1 MASTSLPL
9 AAAAAVATILAAPAG
24 AVPSDQPTTPAT
36 PAPAQPGT
44 QQPSEEA
51 PETGG
56 PEQTQPETP
65 ENVKPGETKP
75 GQTKPTPAQP
85 GVTSPAPGQ
94 PGQATPATP
103 TPSQPGVTS
112 PRVAPLP
119 VPGQTGQGGQAQP
132 AVQPERAGTTPQEET
147 TPGQQGTTPGQQ
159 GTTPGQPGTTPG
171 GQQSQ
176 GQPSQTQP
184 SVPSDQGTATE
195 GEGSDQLV
203 QTPTWQAPHFT
214 DAPAAPVVEMEGPHQ
229 EVGVSIDGG
238 GVLPGVVNTHHYNN
252 ASGYVGTV
260 GYRTPTGFGDA
271 GVSVEYIGENS
282 VKVTTYNGGD
292 GRADNTTV
300 TVLDTTQANL
310 AKAAVENW
318 IKAQPGGAAAIEA
331 AAKATLP
338 VPGELLQTVN
348 VAGVTTQW
356 GGSLQY

>member
-65 ENVKPGETKP
+65 ENVKPGENKP

-119 VPGQTGQGGQAQP
+119 VPGQTGQGSQAQP
-132 AVQPERAGTTPQEET
+132 AVQPEQAGTTPQQE
-147 TPGQQGTTPGQQ
+147 TTPGQQ

-171 GQQSQ
+171 QQSQ
-176 GQPSQTQP
+176 GQQSQTQP

-229 EVGVSIDGG
+229 EVGLSVDGG
-238 GVLPGVVNTHHYNN
+238 DVLPGVINTHHYNN

-282 VKVTTYNGGD
+282 VKVTTFNGGA
-292 GRADNTTV
+292 GQADNTTV

-318 IKAQPGGAAAIEA
+318 IKAQPGGAAAMEA

>member
-9 AAAAAVATILAAPAG
+9 AAAAAVATLLAAPAG

-44 QQPSEEA
+44 EQPSNEA
-51 PETGG
+51 PETGT

-65 ENVKPGETKP
+65 ENVKPGE
-75 GQTKPTPAQP
+75 TKPTPAQP

-94 PGQATPATP
+94 PGQATPAKP
-103 TPSQPGVTS
+103 TPSQPGVTT

-119 VPGQTGQGGQAQP
+119 VPGQTGQGSQAQP
-132 AVQPERAGTTPQEET
+132 AVSPERAGTTPEQE
-147 TPGQQGTTPGQQ
+147 
-159 GTTPGQPGTTPG
+159 TTPGQPGAATP

-176 GQPSQTQP
+176 GQPAQP
-184 SVPSDQGTATE
+184 SQAQPTVPSDQGAGADAE
-195 GEGSDQLV
+195 DEGSDKLV
-203 QTPTWQAPHFT
+203 QTPTWQAPHFS

-229 EVGVSIDGG
+229 ELGVSVDGG

-260 GYRTPTGFGDA
+260 GYRTPTGYGDA

-318 IKAQPGGAAAIEA
+318 IKAQPGGVAAMEA

>member
-9 AAAAAVATILAAPAG
+9 AAAAAVATLLAAPAG

-36 PAPAQPGT
+36 PAPAQPG
-44 QQPSEEA
+44 QPSAEVET
-51 PETGG
+51 PET
-56 PEQTQPETP
+56 PTPETP
-65 ENVKPGETKP
+65 ESVKPKPGE
-75 GQTKPTPAQP
+75 TKPTPAQP

-94 PGQATPATP
+94 PEQGTPTKP

-119 VPGQTGQGGQAQP
+119 VPGQTAQGTDKP
-132 AVQPERAGTTPQEET
+132 AVQPERTDATPD
-147 TPGQQGTTPGQQ
+147 
-159 GTTPGQPGTTPG
+159 QPGTTKPETVTPTRPG
-171 GQQSQ
+171 Q
-176 GQPSQTQP
+176 QTQP
-184 SVPSDQGTATE
+184 TVPSGQGEQAEVESPDTLIQEPKAPE
-195 GEGSDQLV
+195 
-203 QTPTWQAPHFT
+203 WQAPRLAN
-214 DAPAAPVVEMEGPHQ
+214 APAAPVVEMEGPHQ
-229 EVGVSIDGG
+229 EIGATIDGAG
-238 GVLPGVVNTHHYNN
+238 ILANTHHYNN

-260 GYRTPTGFGDA
+260 GYRAPGGGFGDA

-282 VKVTTYNGGD
+282 VKVTTFNGGD

-318 IKAQPGGAAAIEA
+318 IKAQPGGTAALEQ

-348 VAGVTTQW
+348 VAGVNTQW

>member
-9 AAAAAVATILAAPAG
+9 AAAAAVATLLAAPAG

-44 QQPSEEA
+44 NQSEA
-51 PETGG
+51 PET
-56 PEQTQPETP
+56 PEQETP
-65 ENVKPGETKP
+65 ENAKPGEKKP
-75 GQTKPTPAQP
+75 GETKPTPAQP

-103 TPSQPGVTS
+103 TPSQPGVTT

-119 VPGQTGQGGQAQP
+119 VPGQTGQNGEAQS
-132 AVQPERAGTTPQEET
+132 AVQPERTGTTPEQE
-147 TPGQQGTTPGQQ
+147 
-159 GTTPGQPGTTPG
+159 TTPGQPGTTPG
-171 GQQSQ
+171 QQGGTTPGQQSQ
-176 GQPSQTQP
+176 GQPAQPSQTQP
-184 SVPSDQGTATE
+184 SAPTE
-195 GEGSDQLV
+195 EGAEDEGSDQLV
-203 QTPTWQAPHFT
+203 QTPTWQAPHFA

-229 EVGVSIDGG
+229 EIGVSVDGG

-282 VKVTTYNGGD
+282 VKVTSYTGGD

-318 IKAQPGGAAAIEA
+318 IKAQPGGVAAMEA

>member
-9 AAAAAVATILAAPAG
+9 AAAAAVATLLAAPAG

-44 QQPSEEA
+44 EQPSGET
-51 PETGG
+51 PETGT

-65 ENVKPGETKP
+65 ENVKPGENKSGET
-75 GQTKPTPAQP
+75 TPAQP
-85 GVTSPAPGQ
+85 GVTTPAPGQ
-94 PGQATPATP
+94 PGQSTPVKP
-103 TPSQPGVTS
+103 TPSQPGVTT

-119 VPGQTGQGGQAQP
+119 VPGQGSQAQP
-132 AVQPERAGTTPQEET
+132 AVH
-147 TPGQQGTTPGQQ
+147 PGQQGTTPRQETTPGQEGTSPGQQ
-159 GTTPGQPGTTPG
+159 GTTPGQPG
-171 GQQSQ
+171 QQSQ
-176 GQPSQTQP
+176 GQPAQTQP
-184 SVPSDQGTATE
+184 AVPSEQGAGTE
-195 GEGSDQLV
+195 EEGSDKLV
-203 QTPTWQAPHFT
+203 ETPTWQAPHFD

-229 EVGVSIDGG
+229 EIGVSVDGG

-260 GYRTPTGFGDA
+260 GYRTPTGYGDA

-318 IKAQPGGAAAIEA
+318 IKAQPGGTAALEA

>member
-1 MASTSLPL
+1 MATL
-9 AAAAAVATILAAPAG
+9 LAAPAG

-44 QQPSEEA
+44 EQPSSEA
-51 PETGG
+51 PETGT

-65 ENVKPGETKP
+65 ENVKPGE
-75 GQTKPTPAQP
+75 TKPTPAQP

-94 PGQATPATP
+94 PGQATPAKP
-103 TPSQPGVTS
+103 TPSQPGVTT

-119 VPGQTGQGGQAQP
+119 VPGQTGQGSQAQP
-132 AVQPERAGTTPQEET
+132 AVSPERAGTTPEQE
-147 TPGQQGTTPGQQ
+147 
-159 GTTPGQPGTTPG
+159 TTPGQPGTATP

-176 GQPSQTQP
+176 GQPAQP
-184 SVPSDQGTATE
+184 SQAQPTVPSGQGAGADVE
-195 GEGSDQLV
+195 DEGSDQLV
-203 QTPTWQAPHFT
+203 QTPTWQAPHFA
-214 DAPAAPVVEMEGPHQ
+214 DAPAAPVVEMEGPRQ
-229 EVGVSIDGG
+229 ELGLSVDGG

-260 GYRTPTGFGDA
+260 GYRTPTGYGDA

-318 IKAQPGGAAAIEA
+318 IKAQPGGVAAMEA